1 MTQKKKYKKAL
12 KKIMKLAEMPTS
24 ETPQQRIKRLKGIAE
39 KALFIPDV
47 VGRSEQFSLDDMKQ
61 AYNAGENNAG
71 SYTYPPFEEWFKK
84 R

>member
-12 KKIMKLAEMPTS
+12 KKIMKLAEMPKS

-47 VGRSEQFSLDDMKQ
+47 VVSEERTELPNDKWVTEYCHDHTPYWGACVTCGR
-61 AYNAGENNAG
+61 Y
-71 SYTYPPFEEWFKK
+71 
-84 R
+84 